1 MVYFMMTL
9 SNEIFET
16 HPQDVHRPG
25 GPKFDYSRSHRF
37 LHNAWSLQMLF
48 PYFSYSC
55 IGFWLGPF
63 KKIFCNLTGGSGMS
77 MHHLEPSQ
85 SCLQSMGRAK
95 CQIPWTRGW
104 RRHITNTGKVTTAPD
119 EQLSRFWVHSPKSIL
134 HYIIIGSFGGVAFF
148 GTTLDLRLS
157 IVGPGI
163 TQTSLP
169 SPSKNARVRAH
180 EPSLKIF
187 FLLETMLV

>member
-1 MVYFMMTL
+1 MLFQTSSLQKNTLQYPSIGQKKLNAASSRMMVYFMMTL

-95 CQIPWTRGW
+95 CQIP
-104 RRHITNTGKVTTAPD
+104 
-119 EQLSRFWVHSPKSIL
+119 
-134 HYIIIGSFGGVAFF
+134 
-148 GTTLDLRLS
+148 
-157 IVGPGI
+157 
-163 TQTSLP
+163 
-169 SPSKNARVRAH
+169 
-180 EPSLKIF
+180 
-187 FLLETMLV
+187 